1 MSLQEEEIHTGRC
14 LCSAVRFHTRG
25 RLREVLAC
33 HCSQCRRQTGLYYAA
48 TSVSNDRLTVEGSD
62 GVTWYPATA
71 QAERG
76 FCSRCGSALFWRF
89 QGEPDT
95 SILAGAFDQP
105 SGLAIACHVYCADKA
120 DFYEITDGL
129 PQYPKGSPG
138 LKVAEVE

>member
-1 MSLQEEEIHTGRC
+1 MSLQGEEERQGRC
-14 LCSAVRFHTRG
+14 QCGAVLFQTRG
-25 RLREVLAC
+25 RLREVVAC

-48 TSVSNDRLTVEGSD
+48 TSVSNSRLTVTGGD
-62 GVTWYPATA
+62 AITWYRASP

-89 QGEPDT
+89 DGEAET

-105 SGLAIACHVYCADKA
+105 SGLKIAYHIFCDTKA

-129 PQYPKGSPG
+129 RQWPRGPEGM
-138 LKVAEVE
+138 KVAGES

>member
-105 SGLAIACHVYCADKA
+105 SGLAVLQIRRHMM
-120 DFYEITDGL
+120 
-129 PQYPKGSPG
+129 
-138 LKVAEVE
+138 